1 LFAALFD
8 ANRSAY
14 IAFGAQNLPQ
24 FICSGGPALVNSMC
38 APPFPLGLTAPK
50 FGLTNLGGMAARF
63 NIFSQ
68 LVISAIQIAD
78 INNSK

>member
-1 LFAALFD
+1 
-8 ANRSAY
+8 
-14 IAFGAQNLPQ
+14 
-24 FICSGGPALVNSMC
+24 MC

-50 FGLTNLGGMAARF
+50 FGLTKFGLTNFGGMAGRF
-63 NIFSQ
+63 NTYSQ